1 MNSGS
6 RGPAPGTRPAEAPSQ
21 AEAAG
26 RVREMFGRIAPRYD
40 LLNHLLSFNADKVW
54 RSRVARMYAGI
65 AGDPRARV
73 LDLCCGTGD
82 LAFAL
87 RRAAPAGAEII
98 GSDFS
103 PQMLAR
109 ARAKAVARAMPV
121 EFVEADALA
130 LPWPDAH
137 FDLVTCAFG
146 FRNLASYDGGLREIY
161 RVLKPGGAAAIL
173 EFSEPRGVFGH
184 LYRFYFRAVLPKLGG
199 MISGDSAAYQY
210 LPASVRNFPAPEQL
224 RCAFEAA
231 GFADARFRRWTGGIV
246 NLHTG
251 RRKS

>member
-1 MNSGS
+1 MKPGS
-6 RGPAPGTRPAEAPSQ
+6 RGPTPGPHPVDAPGE

-40 LLNHLLSFNADKVW
+40 LLNHLLSFNADKLW
-54 RSRVARMYAGI
+54 RRRVARIFAGI

-87 RRAAPAGAEII
+87 RREARAGAEII

-103 PQMLAR
+103 PQMLTR
-109 ARAKAVARAMPV
+109 ARAKAAARAVPL

-161 RVLKPGGAAAIL
+161 RVLKPGGTAAIL

-184 LYRFYFRAVLPKLGG
+184 LYRFYFRAVLPRLGG
-199 MISGDSAAYQY
+199 MISGDSTAYEY
-210 LPASVRNFPAPEQL
+210 LPASVRNFPAPEEL
-224 RCAFEAA
+224 RRGFEAA
-231 GFADARFRRWTGGIV
+231 GFKDARFRSWTGGIV
-246 NLHTG
+246 TLHTG
-251 RRKS
+251 RRIS